1 MTSSR
6 SGKRRDEDVDTLIG
20 EESTDEE
27 EAGTSD
33 EELREK
39 KSEFF
44 FEIFSSFN
52 RFERGS
58 RADVGGSVVDHD
70 RSAKK

>member
-1 MTSSR
+1 
-6 SGKRRDEDVDTLIG
+6 LIG
-20 EESTDEE
+20 EETTDDE

-58 RADVGGSVVDHD
+58 IADVGGFVGD
-70 RSAKK
+70 RHRSEER